1 MKIENIIETVNNNF
15 LDKENK
21 NVIKK
26 YRQEC
31 NSL

>member
-15 LDKENK
+15 LDKEK

-26 YRQEC
+26 YRQAC